1 MLLHPKIILQ
11 LFCQVV
17 DIYSFKGKEF
27 VMVCCA
33 FSFVEPRTQMPTTTS
48 SFTGVMSSSQ
58 VSPGNSL
65 TMSKSPS
72 FGYLRTLPVH
82 NSPGRMSRSCEDVS
96 QLPVGNKFP
105 LQMDNNTL
113 SDFDHLLMSPL
124 SPMKVDSCDTD
135 DNSSLL
141 YPTSNS
147 IPIPTSNGS
156 VTRTGNLSWLDLSL
170 SPSVQNV
177 LPHGNVELHNNNNKG
192 TPPTFLYDPATAFK
206 SDEPFP
212 LSLFDLETPTALH
225 PPSDFSEAMDYCV

>member
-1 MLLHPKIILQ
+1 
-11 LFCQVV
+11 
-17 DIYSFKGKEF
+17 
-27 VMVCCA
+27 MVCCA

-177 LPHGNVELHNNNNKG
+177 SPHGNVELHNNNNKG

>member
-177 LPHGNVELHNNNNKG
+177 SPHGNVELHNNNNKG

>member
-1 MLLHPKIILQ
+1 MIISQ

-17 DIYSFKGKEF
+17 NIYSFKGKEF
-27 VMVCCA
+27 VIVCCA
-33 FSFVEPRTQMPTTTS
+33 FSFSEPRTQIPTTTS
-48 SFTGVMSSSQ
+48 SFSGVLSSSQ
-58 VSPGNSL
+58 VSPGNSQTL
-65 TMSKSPS
+65 SKSPS
-72 FGYLRTLPVH
+72 FGYLRTLPTP
-82 NSPGRMSRSCEDVS
+82 NSPGRISRSCEDVS

-105 LQMDNNTL
+105 LQMDNNTF
-113 SDFDHLLMSPL
+113 SDLDHLLMSPL

-135 DNSSLL
+135 ENSSLM

-156 VTRTGNLSWLDLSL
+156 VGRTTNLSWLDLSL
-170 SPSVQNV
+170 SPSAQNIS
-177 LPHGNVELHNNNNKG
+177 PHGNVELHNNNNKG
-192 TPPTFLYDPATAFK
+192 TPPTFLYDPTTAFK